1 MTEQNPVIKIE
12 HANVFLDGKQILND
26 INWQVEPGENY
37 FILGANGAGKTTL
50 VKLLM
55 GYVWAIHG
63 AHVEILGG
71 VFGKTNLVQLR
82 KRIAWLSPFLARWT
96 SEDTTV
102 LEVVI
107 SGLDS
112 AIGLHRAALPEEID
126 KAHEMLRQLNCE
138 DITDRAFSKTSSG
151 EQLKA
156 LICRALIG
164 DPELLILDEPC
175 VHLDMRSREYLLNT
189 IEELL
194 SRPNAPNL
202 VFITQRIEDITPAF
216 SRGMIMRKGQI
227 IEHGSRDEIL
237 TEENICSAFDMN
249 IKLHQSENGRIWPQL
264 I

>member
-1 MTEQNPVIKIE
+1 MISNDSIIKIA
-12 HANVFLDGKQILND
+12 HADVFLDGHHVLKD
-26 INWQVEPGENY
+26 INWQVQHGENY

-55 GYVWAIHG
+55 GYAWAKFG
-63 AHVEILGG
+63 AHVEVLGG
-71 VFGKTNLVQLR
+71 IFGRTNLVQLR

-96 SEDTTV
+96 NDNTTV

-112 AIGLHRAALPEEID
+112 AIGLHREALPEEIE
-126 KAHEMLRQLNCE
+126 KAHDMLRQLNSE
-138 DITDRAFSKTSSG
+138 DITDREFVKTSSG

-164 DPELLILDEPC
+164 KPDLLILDEPC
-175 VHLDMRSREYLLNT
+175 VHLDMCSREYLLST

-194 SRPNAPNL
+194 QRPDAPTMI
-202 VFITQRIEDITPAF
+202 FITQRIEDITPIF

-227 IEHGSRDEIL
+227 IAKGSREDIL
-237 TEENICSAFDMN
+237 TEENIYNTFNMN
-249 IKLHQSENGRIWPQL
+249 IKLHHSSNGRIWPQL